1 MVAIL
6 ERVPIGT
13 RDEKNI
19 KKIYFFYE
27 KCRTDR
33 KIDKSDCG
41 WIEKMFLIGTILD
54 LFEAI
59 NSLTCLPFCEED
71 FCALKHSWW
80 EIFLDD

>member
-1 MVAIL
+1 VD
-6 ERVPIGT
+6 RV
-13 RDEKNI
+13 RRWEKYI

-33 KIDKSDCG
+33 YIDKSDCG

-59 NSLTCLPFCEED
+59 NSLTCLPFVKKI
-71 FCALKHSWW
+71 FVHSSTAD
-80 EIFLDD
+80 EKFFLDD